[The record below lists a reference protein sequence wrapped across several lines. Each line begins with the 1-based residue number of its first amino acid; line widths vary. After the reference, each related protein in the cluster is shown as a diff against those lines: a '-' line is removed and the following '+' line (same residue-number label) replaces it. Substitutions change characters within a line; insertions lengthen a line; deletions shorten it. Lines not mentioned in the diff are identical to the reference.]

1 MGMTIKDYF
10 FAEIPFQLQYMEP
23 LKPLFDS
30 IVNQASDLL
39 KIPMHDK
46 AVYLALVDEY
56 FSELFTYTPEE
67 ITQINAG
74 LEDESENVHLNHLA
88 LVHGKSNSSS
98 ASNSPSDDHDF
109 MDYLDT
115 LSKKYT

>member
-1 MGMTIKDYF
+1 MGMAIKDF
-10 FAEIPFQLQYMEP
+10 FFSDIPFQLQYMDP

-30 IVNQASDLL
+30 IVKKASDLL

-46 AVYLALVDEY
+46 AVYLALLDEY

-67 ITQINAG
+67 LTEINAE
-74 LEDESENVHLNHLA
+74 LEDESEAAHLNHLVS
-88 LVHGKSNSSS
+88 VHGQSASSS
-98 ASNSPSDDHDF
+98 DSNSPRDDNDF

-115 LSKKYT
+115 LSKNFS